1 VRGLSA
7 LDIISDCA
15 DDIIKSARRECCDG
29 RRKACG
35 YHEGFADGIERF
47 TFAVFSNLPVAP

>member
-1 VRGLSA
+1 VRGRSA

-15 DDIIKSARRECCDG
+15 DDIIKSARQGCCAD
-29 RRKACG
+29 RRKACS

-47 TFAVFSNLPVAP
+47 TFAVFSPLPVAP